1 MLGGIAPLPALILN
15 GYNNYDMA
23 TLQRTEY
30 DSLAPANSRSWLP
43 LLALGAAVGLGLAGG
58 LAVTLGNPLIPF
70 AAITGLLTLAVLL
83 SSAERL
89 VVGAALIAVL
99 LPFAVVPVKLVI
111 TPAFLEVS
119 ELLLIAVW
127 LGQLLKG
134 KPLNVSP
141 VHAPL
146 LLFIGLSLFAFILGI
161 ARDFSADIAHNYFRM
176 ALGFVLF
183 YAVTTLVDGP
193 MLRRLVRW
201 LVVAGGLAAI
211 IGIGLWAV
219 GDRAESILLKLAVV
233 GYPTT
238 DVIRHLEANPA
249 LAVRA
254 TGTSVDPNSFAG
266 MLVLVFVLALA
277 QALAKREESVGLP
290 RWISWG
296 TVAASGAALILTQ
309 SRSAWLG
316 AAAAAGII
324 ALLRYRRLFVYGAA
338 GAVTVLGLGLGS
350 GYLSRLLAGFALQDP
365 ATLMRLN
372 EYANAFA
379 IIQKYPWF
387 GVGFGTAGGFE
398 LDLTTGVSSVYL
410 TIAERMG
417 LIGLAGFG
425 FVMFS
430 FFAYVLPRVRQTPA
444 AHPLPS
450 SPIGGGARLSH
461 LPSGWTGGGPV
472 RRDSHPS
479 PTLPYDRGGGNSA
492 LSTQHSALSTTL
504 LGLMAAV
511 AGALVVGVLDHYF
524 FNIEFP
530 HMAMLFWLFAALAV
544 VAARLIDEQAAG
556 EKEQANGTGH

>member
-1 MLGGIAPLPALILN
+1 MLN
-15 GYNNYDMA
+15 GYNNYNMA
-23 TLQRTEY
+23 TIQRTEY
-30 DSLAPANSRSWLP
+30 DRLAAATSRSWLP
-43 LLALGAAVGLGLAGG
+43 LLGIGAALGLGLAGG

-70 AAITGLLTLAVLL
+70 AAIAGMLALAVLL
-83 SSAERL
+83 SSKQRL
-89 VVGAALIAVL
+89 MVGAALIAIL

-111 TPAFLEVS
+111 TPAFLEVT

-127 LGQLLKG
+127 LGQLIKG

-146 LLFIGLSLFAFILGI
+146 LVFIGLSLFAFILGI

-183 YAVTTLVDGP
+183 YVVTTLVDAP
-193 MLRRLVRW
+193 MLRRMVRW
-201 LVVAGGLAAI
+201 LVVAGGLAAA
-211 IGIGLWAV
+211 IGIGLWAL
-219 GDRAESILLKLAVV
+219 GDRAAGILLRLSVI

-254 TGTSVDPNSFAG
+254 TSTSVDPNSFAG
-266 MLVLVFVLALA
+266 MLVLVFILALA
-277 QALAKREESVGLP
+277 QALAKHIDSVGLP
-290 RWISWG
+290 RWLTWG
-296 TVAASGAALILTQ
+296 TVAASGVALILTQ

-316 AAAAAGII
+316 AVAAAAII
-324 ALLRYRRLFVYGAA
+324 ALLRYRRLLIYGAV
-338 GAVTVLGLGLGS
+338 GAVAVLGLGLGS
-350 GYLSRLLAGFALQDP
+350 GYLARLTAGFALQDP
-365 ATLMRLN
+365 ATIMRLN

-387 GVGFGTAGGFE
+387 GVGFGTAGGSE

-425 FVMFS
+425 FVMFT
-430 FFAYVLPRVRQTPA
+430 FFAYVLPRLRHD
-444 AHPLPS
+444 AHPLPT
-450 SPIGGGARLSH
+450 SPGGGGVFRTPLPPGGVGGGA
-461 LPSGWTGGGPV
+461 G
-472 RRDSHPS
+472 RREAPGRDKSR
-479 PTLPYDRGGGNSA
+479 PYSSDEEAYAVQLKTHNSK
-492 LSTQHSALSTTL
+492 LITHDALSTTL

-530 HMAMLFWLFAALAV
+530 HMAMLFWLFVALAV

-556 EKEQANGTGH
+556 EKEQANGIGH